1 MYETNLCFF
10 NPSHEPFQMC
20 YLLDVEGHLYA
31 KHIIQ
36 SYCDTCLFDV
46 CSSLQALHIPLKYRC
61 PIKKGDHRM
70 PTYRNPFKYGRHTYC
85 LPPPP
90 LPHFWYIESTK
101 AVKFIQHDGKS
112 KLKGH
117 KFGFLEKG
125 IDCTQVLVSQL
136 SEIGQ
141 PML

>member
-1 MYETNLCFF
+1 MWILPTPCTVLGYRLKLEIVTFDQHLQTMKNTILSFKCKLHMYETNLCFF
-10 NPSHEPFQMC
+10 NPSHKPFQMC

-70 PTYRNPFKYGRHTYC
+70 STYRNPFKYGRHTYF

-90 LPHFWYIESTK
+90 SPIFDT
-101 AVKFIQHDGKS
+101 
-112 KLKGH
+112 
-117 KFGFLEKG
+117 
-125 IDCTQVLVSQL
+125 
-136 SEIGQ
+136 
-141 PML
+141 